1 MYIFEKNQQSTTK
14 QEKFPRGQSVKA
26 VVYIYSWV
34 GLVSKNY
41 EIERACV
48 ELEKELAE
56 LESKHR
62 QKKVSHSYKTLS
74 LV

>member
-1 MYIFEKNQQSTTK
+1 M
-14 QEKFPRGQSVKA
+14 
-26 VVYIYSWV
+26 
-34 GLVSKNY
+34 SKNY

-62 QKKVSHSYKTLS
+62 QKKVIQMTLVIS
-74 LV
+74 NADN